1 MIVFNVI
8 DVEDN
13 IYYLRYE
20 DIKET
25 KVADEGK
32 NNDDYLD
39 AKYFQVL
46 FKNGDIILLEMDK
59 QNELSRILLYRLLM
73 RGE

>member
-13 IYYLRYE
+13 IYYLKYE
-20 DIKET
+20 EIKET

-39 AKYFQVL
+39 AKHFQVL
-46 FKNGDIILLEMDK
+46 LKNENIILLEMDR
-59 QNELSRILLYRLLM
+59 QNELSRILLYRLLT

>member
-13 IYYLRYE
+13 IHYLKYK

-25 KVADEGK
+25 KVEDEGK

-39 AKYFQVL
+39 AKYFQVF

-59 QNELSRILLYRLLM
+59 QNELSRMLLYRLLM
-73 RGE
+73 RG

>member
-13 IYYLRYE
+13 IYYLKYKE
-20 DIKET
+20 IQET

-39 AKYFQVL
+39 AKYFQVI

-59 QNELSRILLYRLLM
+59 QNELSRMLLYRLLM

>member
-13 IYYLRYE
+13 IYYLKYKE
-20 DIKET
+20 IQET

-39 AKYFQVL
+39 AKYFQVI

-59 QNELSRILLYRLLM
+59 QNELSQMLLYRLLM